1 MKVTFWGVRGSI
13 PTPQRENLGF
23 GGETA
28 CVTIEAE
35 GARIVLD
42 AGSGVRLLGDRIT
55 AQEPVEILL
64 SHFH

>member
-13 PTPQRENLGF
+13 PTPQAANLGF

-35 GARIVLD
+35 GARLVLD
-42 AGSGVRLLGDRIT
+42 AGSGVRALGAAIT
-55 AQEPVEILL
+55 A
-64 SHFH
+64 